1 MSVVA
6 NSYLLVRN
14 IFGARSGVAAY
25 GVAVYWRIY
34 GTHRATPY
42 ASWPPPWLSPLAS
55 RSQRGVAQ

>member
-42 ASWPPPWLSPLAS
+42 ASWPPPWLSPLA
-55 RSQRGVAQ
+55 